1 MYKRRPGRPRKNP
14 DISRITQVEIG
25 DGQHS
30 NVLARRRRK
39 LAGSQPT
46 TVDTDNDLDTSPER
60 NECVGYPD
68 ASLRIDEAIPPPDVI
83 FGEEEL
89 PIASQSNNLAPSEME
104 EIRATALVEC
114 LPNLKHKFI
123 CLGSIYSHENIL
135 NPSHQIIAKG
145 ELNEAEKRLF
155 IHVNKILQSPSSRDL
170 CRLSNNSLT
179 KYAPKIGEY
188 VLFMASRIED
198 VNDFEVDGILL
209 GECVTKYVE
218 KDSNARG
225 QMTIRAF
232 GNAAA
237 LLHKCLCTYKAE
249 RCVDPDKKWQLE
261 ILKDNIPNIDRLKWL
276 NKKRSKDFTD
286 HAAKEYHNRMTAE
299 QYDSRYTLK
308 QFFDMNVKL
317 IQPDISQL
325 SGSKRK
331 NLIFDHVNSRTEMN
345 LGHASLIRGD
355 NKRKLEWA
363 DMMYV
368 DEESGRGT
376 LPVLL
381 LRLTQGKTQAVG
393 SRPTYAGVIRH
404 KHPESCS
411 VNTLSFSL
419 WYRFDFNFLHAP
431 NCGDKFPNFLDK
443 SNWYN
448 LKALFTNSRKSD
460 DNDAISYDKEHALAS
475 LALNYIG
482 LKSTKYAHFGR
493 KAGSQL
499 AQARGVSR
507 NAVVLAGGWASEVF
521 DLTYGMPIS
530 FEFMHVSAGF
540 MLDERYRIARDV
552 EVPLDVQKQIFPWLE
567 KEEAKINA
575 RTDQEN
581 KKWHERDDQIGCFIK
596 MLRRFRSVIAQDAA
610 VLSDRYPDSFY
621 WKHPMCQTSSF
632 LEFRKILLNRLK
644 EEDTT
649 LFSESDDYQKLSDAL
664 QVELRDIKQ
673 GLDKGFDK
681 LSRDFTS
688 HGTRINDQISSMT
701 SSFNELKQ
709 SQETRQIQDQ
719 RYLES
724 AFRSA
729 STSAQH
735 RDNRLKRMETEILKI
750 QLVTKEIIQNQ
761 SVMIRNQS
769 EMIRLLVGIPPSS
782 NTDPLPDCNTSF
794 NFEGQI
800 PTVTVPTRP
809 EDPAVDSE
817 SYMLLQMPLVPTPEN
832 IDMGRGIDTVP
843 ILLNKWYVSIDSIF
857 SFSLRE
863 KKWGLAWLCKDKYF
877 HKKMK
882 KLINIVEEGL
892 NMIHKDEKLTRDDFG
907 KILEEY
913 RIIERITM
921 NQLYER
927 QKKTVLEGIRSL
939 LHGKNIRCH

>member
-1 MYKRRPGRPRKNP
+1 MSLNHDKIIRINVQKAARKTKKNP
-14 DISRITQVEIG
+14 DISRIAQVPIG

-30 NVLARRRRK
+30 NVFATRRRRK

-46 TVDTDNDLDTSPER
+46 TVDADNDLDTPPER
-60 NECVGYPD
+60 NERVSQLD
-68 ASLRIDEAIPPPDVI
+68 ASLRIDEAIPPPEDI

-89 PIASQSNNLAPSEME
+89 PIESQSNNLAASEME

-123 CLGSIYSHENIL
+123 CLGSIYSHKNIL

-155 IHVNKILQSPSSRDL
+155 IHVNRILQSPSNRDL
-170 CRLSNNSLT
+170 CRLNNNSLT
-179 KYAPKIGEY
+179 KYAPKIAEY

-218 KDSNARG
+218 NDN
-225 QMTIRAF
+225 
-232 GNAAA
+232 
-237 LLHKCLCTYKAE
+237 H
-249 RCVDPDKKWQLE
+249 
-261 ILKDNIPNIDRLKWL
+261 LKRL
-276 NKKRSKDFTD
+276 NKKQLKDFTD
-286 HAAKEYHNRMTAE
+286 HAGKEYHNRMPAE
-299 QYDSRYTLK
+299 LYDRRYTLK

-331 NLIFDHVNSRTEMN
+331 NIIFDHVNSRTEMN
-345 LGHASLIRGD
+345 LSHASLIRGD
-355 NKRKLEWA
+355 NKRNLEWA

-381 LRLTQGKTQAVG
+381 LRLTQGKTQAIG
-393 SRPTYAGVIRH
+393 NRPT
-404 KHPESCS
+404 
-411 VNTLSFSL
+411 
-419 WYRFDFNFLHAP
+419 
-431 NCGDKFPNFLDK
+431 K
-443 SNWYN
+443 SH
-448 LKALFTNSRKSD
+448 

-475 LALNYIG
+475 LALNYVG

-507 NAVVLAGGWASEVF
+507 AAVVSAGGWASEVF
-521 DLTYGMPIS
+521 DSTYGMPIS
-530 FEFMHVSAGF
+530 FDFMHVSAGF

-581 KKWHERDDQIGCFIK
+581 KKWHERDDQIVCFIK
-596 MLRRFRSVIAQDAA
+596 MLRKFRSVIAQDAA

-632 LEFRKILLNRLK
+632 LEFRKMLLNRLK

-709 SQETRQIQDQ
+709 SQETRQIQNQ

-724 AFRSA
+724 AFGSI

-735 RDNRLKRMETEILKI
+735 QDNRLKRMETDILKI
-750 QLVTKEIIQNQ
+750 QLMTKEIIRNQ
-761 SVMIRNQS
+761 SVMMRNQQEMMRNQQ

-782 NTDPLPDCNTSF
+782 NPDPLPDCNTSF

-800 PTVTVPTRP
+800 STVTVPTPP
-809 EDPAVDSE
+809 EDPAADSE

-832 IDMGRGIDTVP
+832 IDMGRGIHTVP
-843 ILLNKWYVSIDSIF
+843 SLLNKWYVSVDSIF

-863 KKWGLAWLCKDKYF
+863 KKWGLAWLCKDKYY

-892 NMIHKDEKLTRDDFG
+892 KGIHKDEKVTRDGFG

-913 RIIERITM
+913 RIIEQITM
-921 NQLYER
+921 NQLHER
-927 QKKTVLEGIRSL
+927 KKKTVLEDIRNM
-939 LHGKNIRCH
+939 LHEKNIRCD